1 MEQNKGIKVS
11 MLLDDELNE
20 KEALS
25 LLEQIESD
33 DGLKEKWFRYNT
45 ASLAIKSDAFV
56 ALQADMVGEAG
67 LVGKVRQAI
76 AREPTVFSAPAST
89 GKPSGIHHVF
99 AGALAA
105 SLVIMAVIVV
115 NKQSADTDGDAA
127 TMVADKGVESS
138 LHRLQ
143 PQEAKSSEAR
153 FDGYLLNHNESAYS
167 MGTLGMLPYA
177 RVVSYGAK
185 QQ

>member
-1 MEQNKGIKVS
+1 MEQNRVIKVS

-20 KEALS
+20 EEALS

-45 ASLAIKSDAFV
+45 ASLAIKSDSIV
-56 ALQADMVGEAG
+56 ALEGD
-67 LVGKVRQAI
+67 LVDKVRQVI
-76 AREPTVFSAPAST
+76 AREPAVFSAPTAPR
-89 GKPSGIHHVF
+89 KPSRIYNVF

-105 SLVIMAVIVV
+105 SIVIMAVIVV
-115 NKQSADTDGDAA
+115 NQSADTGGDAA
-127 TMVADKGVESS
+127 TIVADKGAESS
-138 LHRLQ
+138 LHQAQLA
-143 PQEAKSSEAR
+143 ETKSSEAR
-153 FDGYLLNHNESAYS
+153 FHGYLLNHNESAYS

>member
-1 MEQNKGIKVS
+1 MEQNRVIKVS

-56 ALQADMVGEAG
+56 ALQAD
-67 LVGKVRQAI
+67 LVGKVRQAV
-76 AREPTVFSAPAST
+76 ACEPTVSSRPAST
-89 GKPSGIHHVF
+89 AKPSRIFSVF

-105 SLVIMAVIVV
+105 SVVIMAVIFVD
-115 NKQSADTDGDAA
+115 KQAVDTGGGTA
-127 TMVADKGVESS
+127 TMVADKGVEPS
-138 LHRLQ
+138 LHQAQ
-143 PQEAKSSEAR
+143 PVAAKSSEAR
-153 FDGYLLNHNESAYS
+153 FHGYLLNHNESAYT

-177 RVVSYGAK
+177 RVVSYGAE

>member
-1 MEQNKGIKVS
+1 MEQNRVIKVS

-20 KEALS
+20 EEALS

-45 ASLAIKSDAFV
+45 ASLAIKSDSIV
-56 ALQADMVGEAG
+56 VLEAD
-67 LVGKVRQAI
+67 LVDKVRQAI
-76 AREPTVFSAPAST
+76 AREPAVFSTPAST
-89 GKPSGIHHVF
+89 GKPSRIYNVF

-105 SLVIMAVIVV
+105 SVVIVAVIVV
-115 NKQSADTDGDAA
+115 KQPADTGGDAA
-127 TMVADKGVESS
+127 TMVADKGVESL
-138 LHRLQ
+138 LHQAQ
-143 PQEAKSSEAR
+143 PAEAKSSEAR
-153 FDGYLLNHNESAYS
+153 FHGYLLNHNESAYS

>member
-1 MEQNKGIKVS
+1 MEQNRVIKVS

-20 KEALS
+20 EEALS

-45 ASLAIKSDAFV
+45 ASLAMKSDSTV
-56 ALQADMVGEAG
+56 ALEAD
-67 LVGKVRQAI
+67 LVDKVRRAI
-76 AREPTVFSAPAST
+76 AREPAVFSAPTAHRKS
-89 GKPSGIHHVF
+89 SRIYSIF

-105 SLVIMAVIVV
+105 SVVIAAVIVV
-115 NKQSADTDGDAA
+115 NKQSADMSGNAGA
-127 TMVADKGVESS
+127 MMVANKDVELP
-138 LHRLQ
+138 LHQAQ
-143 PQEAKSSEAR
+143 PAEARSSEAR
-153 FDGYLLNHNESAYS
+153 FNGYLLNHNESAYS

-177 RVVSYGAK
+177 RVVSYGVN

>member
-1 MEQNKGIKVS
+1 MEQNRVIKVS

-20 KEALS
+20 GEALS

-45 ASLAIKSDAFV
+45 ASLAIKSDAFL
-56 ALQADMVGEAG
+56 ALQAD

-76 AREPTVFSAPAST
+76 AQEPTVLSSPTST
-89 GKPSGIHHVF
+89 VKPSRIYSVF

-105 SLVIMAVIVV
+105 SVVIMAVIVV
-115 NKQSADTDGDAA
+115 NKQSADTGAM
-127 TMVADKGVESS
+127 MVADKGVESP
-138 LHRLQ
+138 LHQAQLQ
-143 PQEAKSSEAR
+143 AAKSSETR
-153 FDGYLLNHNESAYS
+153 FHGYLLNHNESAYS

>member
-1 MEQNKGIKVS
+1 MEQNRIIKVS

-20 KEALS
+20 EEALS

-33 DGLKEKWFRYNT
+33 DGLKGKWFRYNT
-45 ASLAIKSDAFV
+45 ASLAIKSDSIV
-56 ALQADMVGEAG
+56 ALEAD
-67 LVGKVRQAI
+67 LVDKVRQAI
-76 AREPTVFSAPAST
+76 AREPAVFSAPTAPR
-89 GKPSGIHHVF
+89 KPSRIYNVF

-105 SLVIMAVIVV
+105 SVVIMAVIVV
-115 NKQSADTDGDAA
+115 KQPADTGGDAA
-127 TMVADKGVESS
+127 TMVADKGAESA
-138 LHRLQ
+138 LHQ
-143 PQEAKSSEAR
+143 APPAEAKSSEAR
-153 FDGYLLNHNESAYS
+153 FHGYLLNHNESAYS